1 MRVALGSDK
10 SGFLLKEAIK
20 TYLTEQGIEFEDM
33 GTQDLE
39 HGKPYYEAAPVVAR
53 AVQSGK
59 FDRGILICGTGMG
72 MSLVA
77 NKFDGIYAACVESVY
92 GAKMCRAINNAN
104 ILTMGGWIIGPEMG
118 VEMVKAFLNTGFTQD
133 LEPWRAEFL
142 TKAFDIVKGMDTNEP
157 YHKGGANT

>member
-72 MSLVA
+72 MSLVD

-142 TKAFDIVKGMDTNEP
+142 TKAFDIVKGMDT
-157 YHKGGANT
+157 K

>member
-20 TYLTEQGIEFEDM
+20 TYLTERGIEFEDM

-142 TKAFDIVKGMDTNEP
+142 TKAFDIVKGMDT
-157 YHKGGANT
+157 K

>member
-20 TYLTEQGIEFEDM
+20 KYLTEQGIEFEDM
-33 GTQDLE
+33 GTQELE
-39 HGKPYYEAAPVVAR
+39 H
-53 AVQSGK
+53 
-59 FDRGILICGTGMG
+59 
-72 MSLVA
+72 
-77 NKFDGIYAACVESVY
+77 GIYAACVESVY

-142 TKAFDIVKGMDTNEP
+142 TKAFDIVKGMDT
-157 YHKGGANT
+157 K

>member
-59 FDRGILICGTGMG
+59 FDRGILICGTGIG

-142 TKAFDIVKGMDTNEP
+142 TKAFDIVKGMDT
-157 YHKGGANT
+157 K

>member
-1 MRVALGSDK
+1 
-10 SGFLLKEAIK
+10 
-20 TYLTEQGIEFEDM
+20 M

-53 AVQSGK
+53 AVQSGQ

-133 LEPWRAEFL
+133 LEPWRVEFL
-142 TKAFDIVKGMDTNEP
+142 TKAFDIVQGMDT
-157 YHKGGANT
+157 K

>member
-1 MRVALGSDK
+1 MYMLAIGSDH
-10 SGFLLKEAIK
+10 GGYALKEEIKKYLDSKQIAYEDFGTLTGESCDYPDIANAACQAI
-20 TYLTEQGIEFEDM
+20 
-33 GTQDLE
+33 
-39 HGKPYYEAAPVVAR
+39 V
-53 AVQSGK
+53 SGRC
-59 FDRGILICGTGMG
+59 DRGILICGTGMG

-142 TKAFDIVKGMDTNEP
+142 TKAFDIVKGMDT
-157 YHKGGANT
+157 K

>member
-59 FDRGILICGTGMG
+59 FDLGILICGTGMG

-142 TKAFDIVKGMDTNEP
+142 TKAFDIVKGMDT
-157 YHKGGANT
+157 K

>member
-33 GTQDLE
+33 GT
-39 HGKPYYEAAPVVAR
+39 PVVAR

-142 TKAFDIVKGMDTNEP
+142 TKAFDIVKGMDT
-157 YHKGGANT
+157 K

>member
-1 MRVALGSDK
+1 MIAIGCDHGGFALKQEVMRHLDELGLAYKDFGTYSEESCDYPIY
-10 SGFLLKEAIK
+10 GEA
-20 TYLTEQGIEFEDM
+20 
-33 GTQDLE
+33 
-39 HGKPYYEAAPVVAR
+39 VAR
-53 AVQSGK
+53 AVAAGECE
-59 FDRGILICGTGMG
+59 RGILICGTGMG

-142 TKAFDIVKGMDTNEP
+142 TKAFDIVKGMDT
-157 YHKGGANT
+157 K

>member
-1 MRVALGSDK
+1 MLTVKDK
-10 SGFLLKEAIK
+10 QVVVGADFAGHPLKEAVK
-20 TYLTEQGIEFEDM
+20 AHLEERGWTVTDLTPDAES
-33 GTQDLE
+33 
-39 HGKPYYEAAPVVAR
+39 APMYHRVGFALG
-53 AVQSGK
+53 AQIAEGK
-59 FDRGILICGTGMG
+59 FERALAFCGTGMG

-142 TKAFDIVKGMDTNEP
+142 TKAFDIVKGMDT
-157 YHKGGANT
+157 K

>member
-92 GAKMCRAINNAN
+92 GAKMCRSDQQRQHSHDGRLDHRPGDGRGNGESVFEHWFYPGSGTLARGI
-104 ILTMGGWIIGPEMG
+104 PHQS
-118 VEMVKAFLNTGFTQD
+118 V
-133 LEPWRAEFL
+133 
-142 TKAFDIVKGMDTNEP
+142 
-157 YHKGGANT
+157 

>member
-104 ILTMGGWIIGPEMG
+104 ILTMGGWIIGPEMAW
-118 VEMVKAFLNTGFTQD
+118 K
-133 LEPWRAEFL
+133 W
-142 TKAFDIVKGMDTNEP
+142 
-157 YHKGGANT
+157 

>member
-1 MRVALGSDK
+1 MIAIGCDH
-10 SGFLLKEAIK
+10 SGFALKQEVMRHLDELGLAYKDFGTYSEESCDYPIYGEA
-20 TYLTEQGIEFEDM
+20 
-33 GTQDLE
+33 
-39 HGKPYYEAAPVVAR
+39 VAR
-53 AVQSGK
+53 AVAGGECE
-59 FDRGILICGTGMG
+59 RGILICGTGMG

-142 TKAFDIVKGMDTNEP
+142 TKAFDIVKGMDT
-157 YHKGGANT
+157 K

>member
-39 HGKPYYEAAPVVAR
+39 HGKYYEAAPVVAR

-142 TKAFDIVKGMDTNEP
+142 TKAFDIVKGMDT
-157 YHKGGANT
+157 K

>member
-1 MRVALGSDK
+1 MKVALGSDK

-104 ILTMGGWIIGPEMG
+104 ILTMGGWIIDPEMG

-142 TKAFDIVKGMDTNEP
+142 TKAFDIVKGMDT
-157 YHKGGANT
+157 K